1 MKSYKDGQQERLRKG
16 KESEELFCKL
26 SGAKAG
32 TQHDDYNHIDAYLNE
47 ITVDVKGLKKSHIDG
62 YVVVEITNV
71 QGKLGWCSRR
81 GADKIAFQFHG
92 SFVLVDNRK
101 LHALVVRKMIKH
113 KRANMPVRRVDN
125 AARKYGYEQIL
136 YKPVGR
142 QGRKDVFLYITKDD
156 LMSIKET
163 IYEYEV

>member
-1 MKSYKDGQQERLRKG
+1 MKSYKDGQQEMLSKG
-16 KESEELFCKL
+16 KESEELFFKL

-32 TQHDDYNHIDAYLNE
+32 TQYDDYNHIDAYLKD
-47 ITVDVKGLKKSHIDG
+47 ITVDVKGLKRSHING
-62 YVVVEITNV
+62 YVLVEITNV
-71 QGKLGWCSRR
+71 QGKLGWCSTK

-101 LHALVVRKMIKH
+101 LHALAVRRMIKH
-113 KRANMPVRRVDN
+113 RRSNMPVMRVDS
-125 AARKYGYEQIL
+125 AARKYGYDQIL
-136 YKPVGR
+136 YKPIGR
-142 QGRKDVFLYITKDD
+142 KGRKDVFLYITKDD